1 MFLYLFNRD
10 CLIRG
15 IRRDCF
21 INRILGEFLNQ
32 IVNGCD
38 FVDLPRISTGKYQ
51 TMIDISADG
60 TDQCH
65 GDAVGGSSRI
75 AGLQA
80 VEAVG
85 DRNSVLAESFDKR
98 IQQSASRHMDRTLND
113 GNIAFLCFDVH
124 ILKRIRSIAFLGSNK
139 ARSHLYAGKTQR
151 EVVFNVLLIENAAA
165 ENNGDF
171 LVEFLF
177 KFFDDIKNFLDFLS

>member
-1 MFLYLFNRD
+1 MSGLSRTFLFSLCLFLYLFNRD

-32 IVNGCD
+32 IVDGCD

-85 DRNSVLAESFDKR
+85 DRNSVLAESFDKGF
-98 IQQSASRHMDRTLND
+98 SR
-113 GNIAFLCFDVH
+113 
-124 ILKRIRSIAFLGSNK
+124 
-139 ARSHLYAGKTQR
+139 ARPGIWTGL
-151 EVVFNVLLIENAAA
+151 
-165 ENNGDF
+165 
-171 LVEFLF
+171 
-177 KFFDDIKNFLDFLS
+177 

>member
-1 MFLYLFNRD
+1 MSGLSRTFFIFVMLVSLPVQQGLSYQRHPSGLFHQPD
-10 CLIRG
+10 
-15 IRRDCF
+15 
-21 INRILGEFLNQ
+21 LGEFLNQ
-32 IVNGCD
+32 IVDGCD

-113 GNIAFLCFDVH
+113 GNIAFLALTYIFLNASEASHSLVAT
-124 ILKRIRSIAFLGSNK
+124 KRVAICTPERPSE
-139 ARSHLYAGKTQR
+139 R
-151 EVVFNVLLIENAAA
+151 
-165 ENNGDF
+165 
-171 LVEFLF
+171 
-177 KFFDDIKNFLDFLS
+177 